1 MTRIVLIIQAI
12 IQDNL
17 SRAFSAVII
26 TSAQHPRE
34 GIFLDFFFF
43 GVIRSLR
50 SGTRASGRRWS
61 ERGTRGWESVSAIGK
76 GVSQGF
82 A

>member
-1 MTRIVLIIQAI
+1 MKDHLPLPPWTCGSCPSNPHVRSLRVLERMTRIVLIIQAI
-12 IQDNL
+12 IQDTP

-43 GVIRSLR
+43 
-50 SGTRASGRRWS
+50 SG
-61 ERGTRGWESVSAIGK
+61 
-76 GVSQGF
+76 
-82 A
+82 